1 MSRSKSRKREMHAK
15 RVPVAP
21 VPATTD
27 ASASPTSRARSI
39 RVFTV
44 AALGMI
50 VAIAATVYFT
60 QSSNKRS
67 PTSAPPVTTQEPVK
81 PAASADHVGAATCKT
96 CHEAEFKAWTG
107 SHHELAMQEANPST
121 VRGDFDN
128 VKFSD
133 RGVTST
139 FFKRDGKYIARTDGP
154 DGRLADYEVKYAFG
168 VDPLQQYLVEFPG
181 GRFQALPIA
190 WDTRRKED
198 GGQRWFHLYPNE
210 KIDHRDALHWTGRY
224 QNWNLQCAECHST
237 HLSKGY
243 DAASDTYKTT
253 FSEINVACE
262 ACHGPGSRHVEWAR
276 QAKAPYGAQDARG
289 FAFPMHARWNDA
301 WKFPAPDAKYAK
313 RDRAADPAA
322 LNACAACHARRSTI
336 AEDGGPGAPLEDTHR
351 LALLTTPT
359 YHSDGQQRDEDY
371 VWGSFLQSKMFQHG
385 VTCVDCHEP
394 HALTLRAEGNALCT
408 RCHNAG
414 EFDSAK
420 HHFHKPG
427 TKGAQCV
434 ECHMPAKNYMVVDPR
449 RDHSIRVP
457 RPDLSPA
464 LESPNACTTCHSD
477 RKPEWAAT
485 AIDSWYGKAWRD
497 RPQYGTTLHAATTE
511 GAKALP
517 ALLELARTPGM
528 PAIVRATAAELA
540 GPVTQPSLAPT
551 ILPMLGDA
559 DPIVRIAGVEALEH
573 LPPESRV
580 QTIAPLLAD
589 PIRGVRVAA
598 ARALADV
605 PDTQLGSEQRGA
617 RQRALA
623 EYEASLLHDA
633 DWPASNVNLG
643 NLRLRQ
649 GRIDEARATF
659 ERALALDS
667 RYVGAYVN
675 LADSY
680 RQQGHENDGERTLR
694 RGLSVVP
701 GAADLHHALGLL
713 LVRKADKNA
722 ALTELAQAAKLA
734 PESSHYAY
742 VYAIA
747 LHSAGRQREAI
758 DALRTA
764 DTRHPYD
771 LEVLSALI
779 SMHREAGDRVTALAY
794 AKKAAEALPNDPA
807 LKQLIT
813 ELALAR

>member
-1 MSRSKSRKREMHAK
+1 MSRSKSRKGEMRAK
-15 RVPVAP
+15 REQAAS
-21 VPATTD
+21 VPATKD
-27 ASASPTSRARSI
+27 ASASPASRARSI
-39 RVFTV
+39 RVPIV

-50 VAIAATVYFT
+50 AAIAATVYFT

-81 PAASADHVGAATCKT
+81 PAASADYVGAVACKT

-107 SHHELAMQEANPST
+107 SHHQLAMQEANPST
-121 VRGDFDN
+121 VRGDFAN
-128 VKFSD
+128 TKFTY
-133 RGVTST
+133 RGVEST
-139 FFKRDGKYIARTDGP
+139 FFKRDGKYVVRTDGP
-154 DGRLADYEVKYAFG
+154 DGKLADYEVKYAFG
-168 VDPLQQYLVEFPG
+168 VDPLQQYLVELPG

-190 WDTRRKED
+190 WDTRGKEA
-198 GGQRWFHLYPNE
+198 GGQRWFHLYPDE

-237 HLSKGY
+237 HLRKNY

-276 QAKAPYGAQDARG
+276 QTKAPYGAQGDRG

-301 WKFPAPDAKYAK
+301 WKFPAAGAKYAQ
-313 RDRAADPAA
+313 RDRPADPAA
-322 LNACAACHARRSTI
+322 LNVCAACHARRSTI
-336 AEDGGPGAPLEDTHR
+336 AENGAPGAPLEDTHR

-359 YHSDGQQRDEDY
+359 YHADGQQRDEDY
-371 VWGSFLQSKMFQHG
+371 VWGSFLQSRMFQHG

-394 HALTLRAEGNALCT
+394 HALALRAEGNAPCT

-420 HHFHKPG
+420 HHFHKAG
-427 TKGAQCV
+427 TTGAQCV

-457 RPDLSPA
+457 RPDLSIA
-464 LESPNACTTCHSD
+464 LDSPNACTTCHRD
-477 RKPEWAAT
+477 RKPDWAA
-485 AIDSWYGKAWRD
+485 ASIDTWYGKAWRN
-497 RPQYGTTLHAATTE
+497 RPQYGTTLRAASTQ

-517 ALLELARTPGM
+517 ALLELARAAGT
-528 PAIVRATAAELA
+528 PAIVRATAVELA
-540 GPVTQPSLAPT
+540 GPIAQSSLVPSL
-551 ILPMLGDA
+551 LPMVGDA
-559 DPIVRIAGVEALEH
+559 DPIVRIAAAEALER
-573 LPPESRV
+573 LPLESRV
-580 QTIAPLLAD
+580 QAIVPLLSD
-589 PIRGVRVAA
+589 PIRGVRIAA
-598 ARALADV
+598 ARVLADV
-605 PDTQLGSEQRGA
+605 PDTQLGAEQRGA
-617 RQRALA
+617 RRRALA

-649 GRIDEARATF
+649 GRIDEARAAF
-659 ERALALDS
+659 ERALALDT
-667 RYVGAYVN
+667 RFVGAYVN

-680 RQQGHENDGERTLR
+680 RQSGRDDEGERVLR
-694 RGLSVVP
+694 GGLSIVP
-701 GAADLHHALGLL
+701 RAADLHHALGLL
-713 LVRKADKNA
+713 LVRKGDNIA
-722 ALTELAQAAKLA
+722 ALTELAQAVKLA
-734 PESSHYAY
+734 PDSSHFAY

-758 DALRTA
+758 AALRTVDA
-764 DTRHPYD
+764 RHPYD

-779 SMHREAGDRVTALAY
+779 SMNREAGDRVTALAY
-794 AKKAAEALPNDPA
+794 AKKAAEALPNDPV
-807 LKQLIT
+807 LKQLVV
-813 ELALAR
+813 ELETAR